1 MLFRWVFTKRKVQ
14 FLKKTTLG
22 IANQTLHE
30 TIITNENRREY
41 ADHHMVTG
49 PTKNILRQNSNNT
62 NNTNRFGRNAEHLFL
77 EHPEPPDPVN
87 QFSQAI
93 EEIAKRNG
101 KPSTSKDL
109 N

>member
-1 MLFRWVFTKRKVQ
+1 MGFHKEKSSVSE
-14 FLKKTTLG
+14 KKTTLG
-22 IANQTLHE
+22 IANQTLDE
-30 TIITNENRREY
+30 TIRINEIRQEY

-49 PTKNILRQNSNNT
+49 PTKNILRQSSNNT
-62 NNTNRFGRNAEHLFL
+62 NNTNRFGRNAERLFL

-87 QFSQAI
+87 QISQAI
-93 EEIAKRNG
+93 EKIPKRNG